1 MGAGLH
7 KSMRL
12 ELRALTR
19 RLDNNHQ
26 KPEIRP
32 RAKARPTMDPSPFS
46 SWTRPWS
53 KQENKEW
60 RNISKRQRTSWI
72 AKWEEHKAQEAR
84 DFAKRGLAEKAI
96 SAVVESKKGTSA
108 TVKSHEGTNAN
119 VESKKKKIVEVMD
132 LEEKAIPKG
141 MIRRYYLRRLSK
153 RPCRWRLSI
162 LGKRLQR

>member
-1 MGAGLH
+1 MAEHIQTTTNLVDREVGRAQGSGGL
-7 KSMRL
+7 RFR
-12 ELRALTR
+12 EA
-19 RLDNNHQ
+19 
-26 KPEIRP
+26 
-32 RAKARPTMDPSPFS
+32 
-46 SWTRPWS
+46 
-53 KQENKEW
+53 
-60 RNISKRQRTSWI
+60 RTSR
-72 AKWEEHKAQEAR
+72 EGH
-84 DFAKRGLAEKAI
+84 I